1 MVGILHSPKDILKYL
16 YCLHIVTKAIL
27 GMSSFLTLTCQY
39 PATISMIVYM
49 TAPPSLSKIILKL
62 DNRPASLI
70 VALLS
75 SVVSLQSLIFHLP
88 SDLNTS
94 TIVIG
99 DA

>member
-1 MVGILHSPKDILKYL
+1 MAGALHNLKDILKYL
-16 YCLHIVTKAIL
+16 YYFYMITKAVL
-27 GMSSFLTLTCQY
+27 GMSSFQTLTCQY
-39 PATISMIVYM
+39 PATISIIVYT
-49 TAPPSLSKIILKL
+49 TASPSLSKIILKL
-62 DNRPASLI
+62 GSGPASLM

-94 TIVIG
+94 TMVIG

>member
-1 MVGILHSPKDILKYL
+1 MARALHSPKGILKYS
-16 YCLHIVTKAIL
+16 YYSHMVTKAIL
-27 GMSSFLTLTCQY
+27 DISSFWTLTCQY
-39 PATISMIVYM
+39 PTIISIMVYI
-49 TAPPSLSKIILKL
+49 TAPPNLSKIILKL
-62 DNRPASLI
+62 GSGPASLM